1 MIGTVGSIQDPL
13 SVSEYAGN
21 SLQLNQLLKNIM
33 ASAREALKG
42 KSGSGLRS
50 TSASKISVETI
61 AHIQAKLDLLTAEI
75 ASLKAAQN

>member
-1 MIGTVGSIQDPL
+1 
-13 SVSEYAGN
+13 
-21 SLQLNQLLKNIM
+21 M